1 VAIDLLDTGA
11 QWQTAQNKQF
21 RAQAVTYSREDMDG
35 VEVTATV
42 GRSKF
47 RTQDADGMYVSLEYR
62 DYLIEASDIA
72 AFGVPQPGDLI
83 VQTLAGLTHTFVVSG
98 PSGEPVYAY
107 ADPGRRV
114 FRIHTIY
121 AGIAT

>member
-11 QWQTAQNKQF
+11 QWQTAQNKRF
-21 RAQAVTYSREDMDG
+21 RAQAATYSREGMDG

-47 RTQDADGMYVSLEYR
+47 RTQNDAGMFVSTEFR

-83 VQTLAGLTHTFVVSG
+83 VQTLAGLPHTFAVSA

-114 FRIHTIY
+114 YRIHTLY

>member
-1 VAIDLLDTGA
+1 VAVDLLDTGA

-21 RAQAVTYSREDMDG
+21 RAQTVTYSREGVED

-47 RTQDADGMYVSLEYR
+47 RTQNDAGMFVSLEYR

-72 AFGVPQPGDLI
+72 DFGLPQPGDQI
-83 VQTLAGLTHTFVVSG
+83 VHTLAGLTHTFAVSA

-114 FRIHTIY
+114 YRIHTLY